1 MPKVDL
7 RSRLF
12 LSHLLVMLIGVS
24 SLVIIGKISSPRFF
38 VHRLEQLEGPGFRL
52 QYVRT
57 RLIEGF
63 EIAWN
68 RSTFWSVLA
77 GSTAAVGL
85 SYWVTKRITQPLT
98 QMEEITKKFAKGNL
112 SERMSPSEI
121 PELNQ
126 LAMSFNQMAGSLQD
140 VEQKRRELISDL
152 THELRTPITVVR
164 GYLEEM
170 AEGRIS
176 PSPEIYQQLTKET
189 KRLERL
195 VNNLQ
200 ELSKVE
206 SGYLPIHPQ
215 PINIRPLLESLVQ
228 RFSDQLLEDG
238 PTLELDCPEDLP
250 PAFADIDRTEQI
262 LVNLL
267 GNAVRYTE
275 RGTISVKVCS
285 RGDRLWIAVRDTGIG
300 ISDADLPH
308 VFERFWRADR
318 SRSRNSGGT
327 GIGLAITRRLVE
339 LQGGEISVTS
349 ELGRGSTFKFS
360 LPLGHQKSVYSG
372 GFAPL

>member
-1 MPKVDL
+1 MAKVDL

-12 LSHLLVMLIGVS
+12 LSHLLVMLIGVT

-38 VHRLEQLEGPGFRL
+38 VRSLEQLEGPGFRL

-57 RLIEGF
+57 RLVEGF

-77 GSTAAVGL
+77 GTTAAVCL

-98 QMEEITKKFAKGNL
+98 EMEEITHKFAKGNL
-112 SERMSPSEI
+112 SERMSSSEI
-121 PELNQ
+121 HELNQ
-126 LAMSFNQMAGSLQD
+126 LAMSFNQMASSLQD

-176 PSPEIYQQLTKET
+176 PSPDIYQQLTKET

-195 VNNLQ
+195 INNLQ

-206 SGYLPIHPQ
+206 SGYLPINPQ
-215 PINIRPLLESLVQ
+215 PLPLRPLLESLVQ
-228 RFSDQLLEDG
+228 RFSDQLLEEG
-238 PTLELDCPEDLP
+238 PILELDCSEELP
-250 PAFADIDRTEQI
+250 LALADVDRTEQI

-267 GNAVRYTE
+267 GNAIRYTKQGLIKIE
-275 RGTISVKVCS
+275 AYSHGGYLFVDVS
-285 RGDRLWIAVRDTGIG
+285 DTGIG
-300 ISDADLPH
+300 ISEIDLPH

-318 SRSRNSGGT
+318 SRSRNYGGT

-339 LQGGEISVTS
+339 LQGGEIFVSS
-349 ELGRGSTFKFS
+349 QLGKGSTFTFS
-360 LPLGHQKSVYSG
+360 LPIAASKII
-372 GFAPL
+372 

>member
-1 MPKVDL
+1 MAKVDL

-12 LSHLLVMLIGVS
+12 LSHLLVMLIGVT

-38 VHRLEQLEGPGFRL
+38 VRSLEQLEGPGFRL

-57 RLIEGF
+57 RLVEGF

-77 GSTAAVGL
+77 GTTAAVCL

-98 QMEEITKKFAKGNL
+98 EMEEITHKFAKGNL
-112 SERMSPSEI
+112 SERMSSSEI
-121 PELNQ
+121 HELNQ
-126 LAMSFNQMAGSLQD
+126 LAMSFNQMASSLQD

-176 PSPEIYQQLTKET
+176 PSPDIYQQLTKET

-195 VNNLQ
+195 INNLQ

-206 SGYLPIHPQ
+206 SGYLPINPQ
-215 PINIRPLLESLVQ
+215 PLALRPLLESLVQ
-228 RFSDQLLEDG
+228 RFSDQLLEEG
-238 PTLELDCPEDLP
+238 PMLELDFSEELP
-250 PAFADIDRTEQI
+250 LALADVDRTEQI

-267 GNAVRYTE
+267 GNAIRYTKHGLIKIE
-275 RGTISVKVCS
+275 VYTHGGYLFVDVS
-285 RGDRLWIAVRDTGIG
+285 DTGIG
-300 ISDADLPH
+300 ISEADLPH

-318 SRSRNSGGT
+318 SRSRNYGGT

-339 LQGGEISVTS
+339 LQGGEIFVSS
-349 ELGRGSTFKFS
+349 QLGKGSTFTFS
-360 LPLGHQKSVYSG
+360 LPIPSSQII
-372 GFAPL
+372 

>member
-1 MPKVDL
+1 MAKIGL
-7 RSRLF
+7 RGRLF

-38 VHRLEQLEGPGFRL
+38 VSRLEQLEGPGFRL
-52 QYVRT
+52 NFVRT

-77 GSTAAVGL
+77 GTTGAVTF
-85 SYWVTKRITQPLT
+85 SYWLTKRITKPLI
-98 QMEEITKKFAKGNL
+98 QMEQITQKFAAGEW
-112 SERMSPSEI
+112 SERMSFSDI

-126 LAMSFNQMAGSLQD
+126 LARSFNQMAANLQN
-140 VEQKRRELISDL
+140 VEQGRRELISDL
-152 THELRTPITVVR
+152 SHELRTPLTVVR
-164 GYLEEM
+164 GYLEEI
-170 AEGRIS
+170 ADNRIEPTS
-176 PSPEIYQQLTKET
+176 EIYQQLAKET

-195 VNNLQ
+195 VNDLQ

-206 SGYLPIHPQ
+206 SGYLPIDKKV
-215 PINIRPLLESLVQ
+215 IDLRPLLESLVQ

-238 PTLELDCPEDLP
+238 PKLQLDCPLQLPLVVADL
-250 PAFADIDRTEQI
+250 DRTEQI

-267 GNAVRYTE
+267 GNAIRYTE
-275 RGTISVKVCS
+275 TGTITVKAWNDS
-285 RGDRLWIAVRDTGIG
+285 QQLWIAIIDTGIG
-300 ISDADLPH
+300 ISEQDLPH

-318 SRSRNSGGT
+318 SRSRHSGGT

-339 LQGGEISVTS
+339 LQGGEIFVTS
-349 ELGRGSTFKFS
+349 RLGEGSTFRFS
-360 LPLGHQKSVYSG
+360 LPL
-372 GFAPL
+372 A

>member
-1 MPKVDL
+1 MTKVDL

-12 LSHLLVMLIGVS
+12 LSHLLVMLIGVT

-38 VHRLEQLEGPGFRL
+38 VHNLEQLEGPGFRL

-57 RLIEGF
+57 RLVEGF

-77 GSTAAVGL
+77 GTTAAVGL
-85 SYWVTKRITQPLT
+85 SYWVTKRIIQPLT
-98 QMEEITKKFAKGNL
+98 EMEEITQKFANGNL
-112 SERMSPSEI
+112 SERMSSSEI
-121 PELNQ
+121 SELNQ
-126 LAMSFNQMAGSLQD
+126 LAISFNQMASGLQD

-170 AEGRIS
+170 AEGRIL

-195 VNNLQ
+195 INDLQ

-206 SGYLPIHPQ
+206 SGYLPINPQ
-215 PINIRPLLESLVQ
+215 PIALRPLLESLVQ
-228 RFSDQLLEDG
+228 RFSDQLLEEG
-238 PTLELDCPEDLP
+238 PIIELDYPDQLP
-250 PAFADIDRTEQI
+250 LALADVDRTEQI

-267 GNAVRYTE
+267 GNAIRYTQK
-275 RGTISVKVCS
+275 GLIKIKVYTK
-285 RGDRLWIAVRDTGIG
+285 GNWLFIAVSDTGIG
-300 ISDADLPH
+300 ISEADLAH

-318 SRSRNSGGT
+318 SRSRNYGGT
-327 GIGLAITRRLVE
+327 GIGLAITQRLVE
-339 LQGGEISVTS
+339 LQGGKIFVSS
-349 ELGRGSTFKFS
+349 QLGKGSTFTFS
-360 LPLGHQKSVYSG
+360 LPIAASKII
-372 GFAPL
+372 